1 MTAESPVRVIDE
13 ESTKNVFKK
22 TKFLIAFDVAHLM

>member
-13 ESTKNVFKK
+13 ESTKKRF
-22 TKFLIAFDVAHLM
+22 